1 MTMPNTTLNLSIPAE
16 LKEKALEQARE
27 RHFSSTSD
35 YLQHLIRTDIELAEQ
50 KKKLSDFLQMGLDS
64 GEAQDMT
71 LEEFG
76 GWMTRVIKEA
86 R

>member
-1 MTMPNTTLNLSIPAE
+1 
-16 LKEKALEQARE
+16 
-27 RHFSSTSD
+27 
-35 YLQHLIRTDIELAEQ
+35 
-50 KKKLSDFLQMGLDS
+50 MGLDS

>member
-1 MTMPNTTLNLSIPAE
+1 MPNTTLNLSIPAE

-35 YLQHLIRTDIELAEQ
+35 YLQHLIRTDVELAEQ

-64 GEAQDMT
+64 GATQDMT

>member
-1 MTMPNTTLNLSIPAE
+1 MPNTTLNLSIPLE

-27 RHFSSTSD
+27 RHFSPTSD
-35 YLQHLIRTDIELAEQ
+35 YLQHLIRTDVELAEQ

-64 GEAQDMT
+64 GEAQDMS

>member
-1 MTMPNTTLNLSIPAE
+1 MPNTTLNLSIPLE

-35 YLQHLIRTDIELAEQ
+35 YLQHLIRTDVELAEQ

-64 GEAQDMT
+64 GEAQDMS

>member
-1 MTMPNTTLNLSIPAE
+1 MPNTTLNLSIPAE

-35 YLQHLIRTDIELAEQ
+35 YLQHLIRTDVELAEQ

-76 GWMTRVIKEA
+76 GWMTSVIKEA

>member
-1 MTMPNTTLNLSIPAE
+1 MPNTTLNLSIPAE